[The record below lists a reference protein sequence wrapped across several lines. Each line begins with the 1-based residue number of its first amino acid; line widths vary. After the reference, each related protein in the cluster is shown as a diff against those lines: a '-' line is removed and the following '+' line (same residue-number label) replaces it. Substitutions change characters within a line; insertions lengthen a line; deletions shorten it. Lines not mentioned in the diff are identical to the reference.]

1 MLLHDPVF
9 AIFLAAGTLAT
20 IVYLSYETLLPIS
33 LVQSHGVS
41 LASWG
46 VLLTF
51 NPIVVVL
58 CQIRLTERV
67 RRVPE
72 FVRLA
77 LGVVAMGTPFLLVAV
92 STALPLLIL
101 MLLLF
106 VLGEMLWGP
115 PAQGLVARLAP
126 EDMRGAYFGAS
137 GATWPA
143 ALALGPLIGL
153 QVRGAF
159 GDTAMWVAIAIIG
172 GLAIG
177 LYGIAARFAG
187 RGASRAGRP
196 APPRI

>member
-1 MLLHDPVF
+1 
-9 AIFLAAGTLAT
+9 
-20 IVYLSYETLLPIS
+20 
-33 LVQSHGVS
+33 
-41 LASWG
+41 
-46 VLLTF
+46 
-51 NPIVVVL
+51 
-58 CQIRLTERV
+58 
-67 RRVPE
+67 
-72 FVRLA
+72 
-77 LGVVAMGTPFLLVAV
+77 VAMGTPFLLVAV

-159 GDTAMWVAIAIIG
+159 GDTAMWIAIAIIG
-172 GLAIG
+172 GLAIV
-177 LYGIAARFAG
+177 LYGVAARFAG
-187 RGASRAGRP
+187 RGASRAGHP